1 MKVAGIIAEYN
12 PFHNGHLYQ
21 LEQTRGITGADFVVA
36 VMSGNF
42 LQRGEPAMV
51 NKWMRSRMAVI
62 NGADLVLELPFA
74 FACNHSGMFAR
85 GAVEIL
91 NGLGV
96 VTHLSFGAEEPDL
109 AVLGKIAEITALEEE
124 SYRHALRNASEEG
137 LSYGAARQR
146 AVEET
151 GGLLLGEQ
159 MDKPNNILAIEYMR
173 HLILTKSSIQPM
185 AVKRKG
191 PGYHDEIPFGDIASA
206 TCLRNMVKG
215 GETIQPYIPE
225 ATGKI
230 LKEAG
235 RPLFLEDFA
244 SLIFYRLLQQEKN
257 SLSEIYSAGEGL
269 ENRFAKFMRTSP
281 NLLSLIQQV
290 KSRRYAETRV
300 KRMLFQGLMG
310 LTKSRMD
317 LILKEKLL
325 YGRILAFNDRGREL
339 IKMIRKEEGAS
350 IPLITN
356 INKELQEQDRL
367 LPLLEMDIL
376 ASDIYNLAAG
386 LDRYGQSDFVQRP
399 YYHKEKL

>member
-21 LEQTRGITGADFVVA
+21 LEQTRAITGADFVVV

-51 NKWMRSRMAVI
+51 DKWMRSRMAVV

-74 FACNHSGMFAR
+74 FSCNHSGLFAR
-85 GAVEIL
+85 GAVEIF

-109 AVLGKIAEITALEEE
+109 NVLGKIAEITAFEEGP
-124 SYRHALRNASEEG
+124 YREALRSASDEG

-151 GGLLLGEQ
+151 GGLLLGKQ
-159 MDKPNNILAIEYMR
+159 MAKPNNILAIEYLR
-173 HLILTKSSIQPM
+173 HLILSGSSIRPV

-191 PGYHDEIPFGDIASA
+191 PGYHDEIPLGDIASA

-215 GETIQPYIPE
+215 GEPIETYVPE
-225 ATGKI
+225 GTRQI
-230 LKEAG
+230 LKTG
-235 RPLFLEDFA
+235 GKPIFLEDFGPLA
-244 SLIFYRLLQQEKN
+244 FYRFLQEGEMP
-257 SLSEIYSAGEGL
+257 LSEIYSAGEGL
-269 ENRFAKFMRTSP
+269 ENRFIKFMRSSP
-281 NLLSLIQQV
+281 NLISLIQQV

-300 KRMLFQGLMG
+300 KRMMFQGLMG
-310 LTKSRMD
+310 LTKNRMD

-339 IKMIRKEEGAS
+339 MRLIRKQERAS

-356 INKELQEQDRL
+356 INKEIGDQDRL
-367 LPLLEMDIL
+367 LPLLGLDIL
-376 ASDIYNLAAG
+376 ASDVYNLAAG
-386 LDRYGQSDFVQRP
+386 LDRYQQSDFVQQP
-399 YYHKEKL
+399 FYHKEKL

>member
-21 LEQTRGITGADFVVA
+21 LEQTREITGADFVVA

-51 NKWMRSRMAVI
+51 NKWVRSRMAVI

-85 GAVEIL
+85 GAIEVL

-96 VTHLSFGAEEPDL
+96 VTHLSFGAEEPNL
-109 AVLGKIAEITALEEE
+109 TVLGKIAEITALEEE
-124 SYRHALRNASEEG
+124 PYRQALRSASEEG

-159 MDKPNNILAIEYMR
+159 MDKPNNILAIEYLR
-173 HLILTKSSIQPM
+173 HLILTKSNIQPA

-191 PGYHDEIPFGDIASA
+191 PGYHDEIPFGDLASA
-206 TCLRNMVKG
+206 TCLRNMVKE
-215 GETIQPYIPE
+215 GEPIQPYIPK
-225 ATGKI
+225 ATGEI

-235 RPLFLEDFA
+235 RPVFLEDFA
-244 SLIFYRLLQQEKN
+244 SLIFYRLLQQQEY
-257 SLSEIYSAGEGL
+257 SLAEIYSAGEGL

-281 NLLSLIQQV
+281 NLSSLIQQV

-300 KRMLFQGLMG
+300 KRMLFQGLIG

-317 LILKEKLL
+317 QILKEKLL

-339 IKMIRKEEGAS
+339 IKMIRKSDGAS

-356 INKELQEQDRL
+356 INKEMGDLNQL
-367 LPLLEMDIL
+367 LPLLELDML
-376 ASDIYNLAAG
+376 ASDVYNLAAG
-386 LDRYGQSDFVQRP
+386 LDRYVQSDFVQRP
-399 YYHKEKL
+399 FYHREKL